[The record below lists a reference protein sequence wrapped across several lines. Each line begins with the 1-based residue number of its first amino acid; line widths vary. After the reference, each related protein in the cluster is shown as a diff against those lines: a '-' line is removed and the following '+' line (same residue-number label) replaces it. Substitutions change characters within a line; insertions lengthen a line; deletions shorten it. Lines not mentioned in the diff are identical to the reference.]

1 MSRFLHVQLPDDS
14 LRADGD
20 DEEEAPHRK
29 RTNSRRLTGKAGQPQ
44 LLVPHVSQVYFT
56 LYVNSDGPSRYEE

>member
-1 MSRFLHVQLPDDS
+1 MFSFLTT

-20 DEEEAPHRK
+20 DEEEALHRK

-44 LLVPHVSQVYFT
+44 LLVPQTDHPGMKSET
-56 LYVNSDGPSRYEE
+56 KLEM